1 MADPS
6 DEKKALEGGL
16 EPTAYDLLEKDFQEV
31 CLASAARLAL
41 TAIAPCVHLFSSSSK
56 YVTVVAQAAAL
67 VQVLQELQRD
77 KSLERFR
84 TEYEKLFKAVR
95 KSHGMLTKGLEGALL
110 HITWHIQLN
119 QEERAKRGR
128 VSAHAIQATL
138 TQQCCACRQ

>member
-31 CLASAARLAL
+31 CLASTARLAL
-41 TAIAPCVHLFSSSSK
+41 TAIAPCVSTHFSSSSK
-56 YVTVVAQAAAL
+56 YVTLVAQAAAL
-67 VQVLQELQRD
+67 LQVLQELQRD

-95 KSHGMLTKGLEGALL
+95 KSHGMLTKELDGSVTARTY
-110 HITWHIQLN
+110 HSIH
-119 QEERAKRGR
+119 
-128 VSAHAIQATL
+128 S
-138 TQQCCACRQ
+138 